1 MDINDP
7 IKTTVEEIRKV
18 LNIENVIGEPVETDE
33 FLMIPVTRMGMGFG
47 AGMGEGKGQDDMGAG
62 GAGAGGAAG
71 IEPIAMVV
79 VHKGVKGPEGV
90 KVMSLKAPDP
100 LTRAIGEISNAAVE
114 IMSQGSKMMME
125 KGKKKEAKIE
135 GKKGEAKFESNK
147 NEAKLD
153 IKEK

>member
-1 MDINDP
+1 LDINDP

-18 LNIENVIGEPVETDE
+18 LNIENVIGEPIETDE
-33 FLMIPVTRMGMGFG
+33 FLMLPVTRMGMGFG
-47 AGMGEGKGQDDMGAG
+47 AGMGEGKGQNDMGAG

-90 KVMSLKAPDP
+90 KVLSLKAPDP

-125 KGKKKEAKIE
+125 RNDKNKETKIE
-135 GKKGEAKFESNK
+135 GKKGEAK
-147 NEAKLD
+147 AKVD